1 MSTASQPTAKDNK
14 KRSLEERIDILEA
27 QTEKE
32 GVSLAQAILE
42 LAREVSQIN
51 THTMEHC
58 VQIAAL
64 KARDP
69 NSKEDTKKVKLEFI
83 FPEDQASFMH
93 PFYLHRACTKC
104 DAHGTDQPE
113 DAKCPK
119 SGCDGRWT
127 QAAYINPRQPDAF
140 VKKEAATC

>member
-42 LAREVSQIN
+42 LARKVSQIN

-83 FPEDQASFMH
+83 
-93 PFYLHRACTKC
+93 YLHRACTKC